1 MSFIVVTYGWAAFG
15 LESDSSA
22 YIGIFP
28 LVLDWSWMCKCRPFP
43 ISKWRNLIRL
53 TLCLG
58 TPSPTHRQPIAKLV
72 QPIKRDVNLVPH
84 FIERHRVL
92 VRVNDMLDVLVV
104 VVPLDRVALL
114 NLNFVN
120 LLFRPK
126 AIKMRP
132 IDV

>member
-1 MSFIVVTYGWAAFG
+1 M
-15 LESDSSA
+15 
-22 YIGIFP
+22 
-28 LVLDWSWMCKCRPFP
+28 
-43 ISKWRNLIRL
+43 
-53 TLCLG
+53 
-58 TPSPTHRQPIAKLV
+58 